1 MIRACSS
8 HQQRHCRWHWYW
20 RGASVVLLT
29 LLAVPALWPRAG
41 AQTLIIDLTTHLI
54 AVSSAFAGGEV
65 VVFGTTEGQQ
75 DLAVVVRGPARDATV
90 WRKRSFG
97 GIWVNA
103 DSVRFDRVPSFYAAA
118 VTDGFLDQVSPRLLT
133 RNGIGLDGVR
143 LVPSDTDADEAE
155 VAAFSDALMRQR
167 VSAGL
172 FQPTFGE
179 VRFLGDR
186 LFRSSLYFPANVP
199 TGPYQVTVYL
209 IEDGDVIAA
218 ETTPLAISK
227 SGFSAAIF
235 EFANFNALAYATLAV
250 IGAVIAGWIPSMM
263 FRRG

>member
-1 MIRACSS
+1 ML
-8 HQQRHCRWHWYW
+8 
-20 RGASVVLLT
+20 VLMA
-29 LLAVPALWPRAG
+29 LLALPVLWPRAG

-54 AVSSAFAGGEV
+54 GVSSAFTGGKV

-75 DLAVVVRGPARDATV
+75 DLAVVVRGPVRDATV
-90 WRKRSFG
+90 WRKRSVG

-118 VTDGFLDQVSPRLLT
+118 VTDGFLDQVSSRLLT
-133 RNGIGLDGVR
+133 RNGIGLSGVR
-143 LVPSDTDADEAE
+143 LVPSDPDADEAKVE
-155 VAAFSDALMRQR
+155 VFSNALIRQR
-167 VSAGL
+167 VEAGL

-179 VRFLGDR
+179 VVFLGDR
-186 LFRSSLYFPANVP
+186 LFRSSLLFPANVP
-199 TGPYQVTVYL
+199 TGSYQVTVYL

-235 EFANFNALAYATLAV
+235 EFANFNALAYAIIAV
-250 IGAVIAGWIPSMM
+250 IGAVIAGWIPSII